1 MKTKLRLVG
10 GLTAGLILFAG
21 LTGCSSSDDKEET
34 TETTAKAGATETT
47 KAGATATT
55 KAGETATTKAGATAT
70 TAKAAE
76 ATTTVK
82 K

>member
-10 GLTAGLILFAG
+10 GLTAGLIIFGG
-21 LTGCSSSDDKEET
+21 LTACGGSDTKTEEKS
-34 TETTAKAGATETT
+34 TETTKAGATATTKAGATETT

-55 KAGETATTKAGATAT
+55 AAAAG
-70 TAKAAE
+70 